1 MSAPAS
7 SDLVEIQRELVEF
20 VHDPLGF
27 VLCAYPWGHGEL
39 EGEAGPR
46 THQRKFLSEL
56 RDHLQDP
63 AKRHK
68 VFRKAVSSGHG
79 IGKSTELSWVA
90 HWALSTFEDA
100 KVIIMAGTGDQ
111 LKTKT
116 QPEVAK
122 WFRMA
127 VNADLFEV
135 NVTSVK
141 VRDVG
146 HESTW
151 RIDFNTWSEE
161 NPQATAGAHNKGK
174 RLVIVYDEAAG
185 IPAIIWETQEG
196 ALTDADTEIIWI
208 AFSQC
213 TQAEGSFYDAVF
225 GSQRHRWN
233 PEVIDSRNV
242 EGVNV
247 DEINATIEAY
257 GGEDSDQ
264 ARIRYR
270 GLFPLAGGGKF
281 IGMDLIQ
288 GAQQRKVT
296 ALADESLVV
305 GIDLAWG
312 GEDASVARFR
322 KGPDARSIPPVKVT
336 GERCKDPAVMTGQCA
351 DIMTKTYNGQRVA
364 MMFIDGSGVGSHAG
378 TIVAR
383 LHQMGHK
390 NVIAINFGDEA
401 LKSQHYV
408 YRRDEMWGLMKEWLR
423 TGAIDDDKLLAADLQ
438 KPMLMSDVK
447 GRVKLEPKDT
457 MKKRLT
463 KMGMKANSPDDAD
476 ALALTFAMPVAPP
489 KKANPNP
496 YRPSSAWS

>member
-1 MSAPAS
+1 VGTGRTRRRSWTADAPA
-7 SDLVEIQRELVEF
+7 
-20 VHDPLGF
+20 
-27 VLCAYPWGHGEL
+27 
-39 EGEAGPR
+39 
-46 THQRKFLSEL
+46 KFLGEL

-63 AKRHK
+63 ETRYKP
-68 VFRKAVSSGHG
+68 FRKAVSSGHG

-90 HWALSTFEDA
+90 HWAISTFEDA

-127 VNADLFEV
+127 VNAELFDV

-174 RLVIVYDEAAG
+174 RLVVIYDEAAG

-196 ALTDADTEIIWI
+196 ALTDANTEIIWI

-213 TQAEGSFYDAVF
+213 TQAEGAFYEAVF

-233 PEVIDSRNV
+233 PEVIDSRTV

-247 DEINATIEAY
+247 EEINATIEAY

-281 IGMDLIQ
+281 IGMDIIQ
-288 GAQQRKVT
+288 AAQKRRT
-296 ALADESLVV
+296 SALADEPLIAGV
-305 GIDLAWG
+305 DLAWG

-322 KGPDARSIPPVKVT
+322 KGHGCALHPAGEGDGRALQRPGGDDRAVRGHPDQ
-336 GERCKDPAVMTGQCA
+336 EL
-351 DIMTKTYNGQRVA
+351 QRQKGRHDVHRRLGSRQPCGDDRRA
-364 MMFIDGSGVGSHAG
+364 TAHDGSQERDRHQLRRRSTEIA
-378 TIVAR
+378 ALR
-383 LHQMGHK
+383 L
-390 NVIAINFGDEA
+390 
-401 LKSQHYV
+401 
-408 YRRDEMWGLMKEWLR
+408 
-423 TGAIDDDKLLAADLQ
+423 
-438 KPMLMSDVK
+438 
-447 GRVKLEPKDT
+447 
-457 MKKRLT
+457 
-463 KMGMKANSPDDAD
+463 
-476 ALALTFAMPVAPP
+476 PP
-489 KKANPNP
+489 
-496 YRPSSAWS
+496 R